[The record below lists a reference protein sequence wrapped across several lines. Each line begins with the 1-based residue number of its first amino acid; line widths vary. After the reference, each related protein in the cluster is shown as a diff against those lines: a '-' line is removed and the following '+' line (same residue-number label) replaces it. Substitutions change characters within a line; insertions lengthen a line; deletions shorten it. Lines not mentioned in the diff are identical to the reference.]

1 MVSRGGKLTR
11 WGLAPLLVLL
21 SALLFSGCDSNV
33 PSFLNPSSTSSK
45 TDADLFWIIFGIATV
60 IFVAVTAVLLYSIV
74 RFRERPGMPA
84 PRQLHGNT
92 QLEIAWTIV
101 PSIVLLIVLIFTI
114 TYINALAE
122 PANTPQTIHV
132 KAIAHQWW
140 WEFQY
145 ENADPAVI
153 TADELHIPVGT
164 VVSVDLRSDNVIH
177 SMWVPQLQGKTD
189 VIPGHDN
196 NLWLRADRAGN
207 YRGECTEFCGTQHAN
222 MNFLVVAE
230 SQDAYS
236 SWFQNEQLQAVAP
249 TTDQQQR
256 GRDLF
261 LHQGCVAC
269 HNIAGVAAVGAKV
282 GPNLTHFGSRQLIAG
297 WVLDNNP
304 ENLAMWLA
312 NPQAVKSGSD
322 MVLGQPLTPDQISD
336 LVAYLES
343 LK

>member
-1 MVSRGGKLTR
+1 MDSRGGKLTR
-11 WGLAPLLVLL
+11 WGVAPVLVLL
-21 SALLFSGCDSNV
+21 AALLFSGCDRTV
-33 PSFLNPSSTSSK
+33 PTFLNPSGSASK
-45 TDADLFWIIFGIATV
+45 TESDLFWIIFGIATF
-60 IFVAVTAVLLYSIV
+60 IFVAVTTVLVYSII

-84 PRQLHGNT
+84 PRQFHGNT
-92 QLEIAWTIV
+92 RLEIAWTIV

-132 KAIAHQWW
+132 RAVAHQWW

-145 ENADPAVI
+145 ENSDPAVV

-164 VVSVDLRSDNVIH
+164 VVSVDLSSDNVIH
-177 SMWVPQLQGKTD
+177 SMWVPELAGKTD
-189 VIPGHDN
+189 VIPGHN
-196 NLWLRADRAGN
+196 NHLWLRADRAGN

-222 MNFLVVAE
+222 LNFVVIAE

-236 SWFQNEQLQAVAP
+236 SWFQNQQLQAVAP
-249 TTDQQQR
+249 ATDQLTR
-256 GRDLF
+256 GRDDF

-269 HNIAGVAAVGAKV
+269 HNIAGVAAVSAKI
-282 GPNLTHFGSRQLIAG
+282 GPNLTHFGSRKLIAG

-304 ENLAMWLA
+304 ENLATWLA

-322 MVLGQPLTPDQISD
+322 MVLAQPLTADQISD

>member
-1 MVSRGGKLTR
+1 MLSRGGKFTR
-11 WGLAPLLVLL
+11 WGLVPALVLV
-21 SALLFSGCDSNV
+21 SALLFSGCDRSV
-33 PSFLNPSSTSSK
+33 PTFLNPSSTASK
-45 TDADLFWIIFGIATV
+45 TEADLFWIIFGIATF

-74 RFRERPGMPA
+74 RFRERPGTPA
-84 PRQLHGNT
+84 PRQFHGNT
-92 QLEIAWTIV
+92 RLEIAWTVV

-122 PANTPQTIHV
+122 PANTAQTIHV

-145 ENADPAVI
+145 ENSDPAVV

-177 SMWVPQLQGKTD
+177 SMWVPELAGKTD

-196 NLWLRADRAGN
+196 HLWLRADRTGN
-207 YRGECTEFCGTQHAN
+207 FRGECTEYCGTQHAN
-222 MNFLVVAE
+222 MNFVVIAE

-236 SWFQNEQLQAVAP
+236 SWFQNQQLTAIAP
-249 TTDQQQR
+249 KTDQQQR
-256 GRDLF
+256 GQQAF

-269 HNIAGVAAVGAKV
+269 HNIAGAATVGTKI
-282 GPNLTHFGSRQLIAG
+282 GPNLTHFGGRQLIAG
-297 WVLDNNP
+297 WVLENN
-304 ENLAMWLA
+304 EANLATWLA
-312 NPQAVKSGSD
+312 NPQAVKQGSD
-322 MVLGQPLTPDQISD
+322 MVLAQPLTPDQISD

>member
-1 MVSRGGKLTR
+1 MVTRGGKFPR
-11 WGLAPLLVLL
+11 WGLALMLVLL
-21 SALLFSGCDSNV
+21 SALLFSGCDSNS
-33 PSFLNPSSTSSK
+33 PTFLNPSSSASK
-45 TDADLFWIIFGIATV
+45 TEADLFWIIFGIATF
-60 IFVAVTAVLLYSIV
+60 IFVAVTVVLIYSIF
-74 RFRERPGMPA
+74 RFRERPGTPA

-132 KAIAHQWW
+132 KAVAHQWW

-153 TADELHIPVGT
+153 TADELHIPVGA

-177 SMWVPQLQGKTD
+177 SLWVPELAGKTD

-196 NLWLRADRAGN
+196 HMWLRADRAGN

-222 MNFLVVAE
+222 MNFVVIAE

-236 SWFQNEQLQAVAP
+236 SWFQNQQLEAAAP
-249 TTDQQQR
+249 TTDQQTR

-282 GPNLTHFGSRQLIAG
+282 GPNLTHFGGRQLIAG
-297 WVLDNNP
+297 WVLDNTP
-304 ENLAMWLA
+304 ENLATWLT

-322 MVLGQPLTPDQISD
+322 MVLAQPLTPDQVSD